1 MKRCASVIGLK
12 SEHKDEYEELHQ
24 SVWPDVL
31 AQIKRSNIQNYS
43 IYRYGELLFSYY
55 EYVGSDY
62 EGDMKRMGE
71 DAATQ
76 RWWAICG
83 PLQSPVVERAE
94 GEWWASIPEIF
105 HVD

>member
-1 MKRCASVIGLK
+1 MKRYASVIGLK
-12 SEHKDEYEELHQ
+12 TEHKSEYEELHR

-55 EYVGSDY
+55 EYVGRDY
-62 EGDMKRMGE
+62 EGDMKRMSE
-71 DAATQ
+71 DPATQ

-83 PLQSPVVERAE
+83 PLQSPVAERKE
-94 GEWWASIPEIF
+94 SEWWASIPEIF